1 MATEPVFF
9 PTGKLPADLLG
20 RLLSDLEGHP
30 RLLVGPRVGEDAPV
44 IDMGDRCLIVKFD
57 PITFAEKRI
66 GWYAVH
72 VNANDIACMGA
83 APAWSLAILLLPEG
97 RADENL
103 VATIWN
109 DIRSACHKVGATL
122 CGGHTEITIG
132 LSRPIVCG
140 QMLGE
145 APKANII
152 RGEGA
157 REGDAILLTRV
168 VPVEGTAIMAEMKGD
183 ELAGSLGGPY

>member
-1 MATEPVFF
+1 MKIWF
-9 PTGKLPADLLG
+9 
-20 RLLSDLEGHP
+20 
-30 RLLVGPRVGEDAPV
+30 
-44 IDMGDRCLIVKFD
+44 
-57 PITFAEKRI
+57 
-66 GWYAVH
+66 
-72 VNANDIACMGA
+72 
-83 APAWSLAILLLPEG
+83 
-97 RADENL
+97 
-103 VATIWN
+103 TIWN

-157 REGDAILLTRV
+157 REGDAILLTRA

-183 ELAGSLGGPY
+183 ELAGSLGWALLSVLEAIWTPLASAWSSRHWLPPAMCIPCTIPPRAGSPPVFTNWLK

>member
-30 RLLVGPRVGEDAPV
+30 RLLVGPRVGEDAAV

-103 VATIWN
+103 VARSGMTFALPA
-109 DIRSACHKVGATL
+109 IRWGRPSAAGIRRSPSASRGPSYAVRCSGKHRRQTSFGERGPGRVTPSCLPGW
-122 CGGHTEITIG
+122 C
-132 LSRPIVCG
+132 LSREP
-140 QMLGE
+140 
-145 APKANII
+145 PSWP
-152 RGEGA
+152 R
-157 REGDAILLTRV
+157 
-168 VPVEGTAIMAEMKGD
+168 
-183 ELAGSLGGPY
+183 